1 MHRYYCIACKLIY
14 KYLKHGPRRGQESFR
29 LSSLTISPTVSLN
42 LKRKKKKESSFW
54 NKTLILRLCQ
64 LLVEKNA
71 QEILTD
77 ICQKTVIRLAY

>member
-1 MHRYYCIACKLIY
+1 MIY

-42 LKRKKKKESSFW
+42 LKRKKKKKKKESSFW

-64 LLVEKNA
+64 SLVEKNA
-71 QEILTD
+71 QEILQ
-77 ICQKTVIRLAY
+77 IFAKKQ

>member
-42 LKRKKKKESSFW
+42 LKEKRK
-54 NKTLILRLCQ
+54 
-64 LLVEKNA
+64 
-71 QEILTD
+71 
-77 ICQKTVIRLAY
+77 